1 MMYFPHRLTSMLTQL
16 DYGTQIIGF
25 KVSFKQGNDYYE
37 TPLVSKTFS
46 VVSGPGQSY
55 QSSGSSSSS
64 SGSNGA
70 SQTPSLVT
78 CLTSII
84 LIIVVIVVGCTVL
97 YTVEKTAEGIMSKD
111 VIVTQNVSK
120 TYGKPPLQVFALRE
134 TNLQIEQGDYIA
146 IIGPSGSG
154 KSTLM
159 NLLGCLD
166 KPTTG
171 NIFIDGKDVSTL
183 NENELAR
190 IRREKIGFIFQKYNL
205 IPTLNALENVELSMG
220 FAGVDSQT
228 RTAKAKQ
235 LLELVELSKRLT
247 HKPSEMSGGEQQR
260 VAIARALANNPSI
273 ILADEPTGNVDTK
286 SGENIMNILEE
297 VNRKGETIIVVTHN
311 MAIAQRAKRVL
322 RIQDGVVKE
331 EHV

>member
-1 MMYFPHRLTSMLTQL
+1 M
-16 DYGTQIIGF
+16 
-25 KVSFKQGNDYYE
+25 
-37 TPLVSKTFS
+37 
-46 VVSGPGQSY
+46 
-55 QSSGSSSSS
+55 
-64 SGSNGA
+64 A
-70 SQTPSLVT
+70 
-78 CLTSII
+78 
-84 LIIVVIVVGCTVL
+84 
-97 YTVEKTAEGIMSKD
+97 EKTAEGVMSKD
-111 VIVTQNVSK
+111 VIVTQNISK

-134 TNLQIEQGDYIA
+134 TNLHIKQGDYIA

-166 KPTTG
+166 KPTSG
-171 NIFIDGKDVSTL
+171 KIFIDGSDVSTL

-220 FAGVDSQT
+220 FAGVGSQT
-228 RTAKAKQ
+228 RTTKAKQ

-260 VAIARALANNPSI
+260 VAIARSLANDPSI
-273 ILADEPTGNVDTK
+273 ILADEPTGNVDSK

-311 MAIAQRAKRVL
+311 MTIAQRAKRVL

-331 EHV
+331 GHV

>member
-1 MMYFPHRLTSMLTQL
+1 
-16 DYGTQIIGF
+16 
-25 KVSFKQGNDYYE
+25 
-37 TPLVSKTFS
+37 
-46 VVSGPGQSY
+46 
-55 QSSGSSSSS
+55 
-64 SGSNGA
+64 
-70 SQTPSLVT
+70 
-78 CLTSII
+78 
-84 LIIVVIVVGCTVL
+84 
-97 YTVEKTAEGIMSKD
+97 MSKD
-111 VIVTQNVSK
+111 VIVTENISK
-120 TYGKPPLQVFALRE
+120 TYGKPPLQIFALRE
-134 TNLQIEQGDYIA
+134 TNLHIKQGDYIA

-166 KPTTG
+166 KPTSG

-228 RTAKAKQ
+228 RTTKAKE
-235 LLELVELSKRLT
+235 LLELVDLSKRMT

-286 SGENIMNILEE
+286 SGDNIMRILEDI
-297 VNRKGETIIVVTHN
+297 NKKGETIIIVTHN
-311 MAIAQRAKRVL
+311 MAIAQRAKRLL
-322 RIQDGVVKE
+322 RIQDGEVRE
-331 EHV
+331 EYA

>member
-1 MMYFPHRLTSMLTQL
+1 M
-16 DYGTQIIGF
+16 
-25 KVSFKQGNDYYE
+25 
-37 TPLVSKTFS
+37 
-46 VVSGPGQSY
+46 
-55 QSSGSSSSS
+55 
-64 SGSNGA
+64 
-70 SQTPSLVT
+70 
-78 CLTSII
+78 
-84 LIIVVIVVGCTVL
+84 
-97 YTVEKTAEGIMSKD
+97 EKTKEGVMSKD
-111 VIVTQNVSK
+111 VIVTQNISK

-134 TNLQIEQGDYIA
+134 TNLHIKQGDYIA

-166 KPTTG
+166 KPTSG
-171 NIFIDGKDVSTL
+171 KIFIDGSDVSTL

-205 IPTLNALENVELSMG
+205 IPTLNALENIELSMG

-228 RTAKAKQ
+228 RTTKAKQ
-235 LLELVELSKRLT
+235 LLEMVELSKRLT

-260 VAIARALANNPSI
+260 VAIARSLANNPSI
-273 ILADEPTGNVDTK
+273 ILADEPTGNVDSK

-322 RIQDGVVKE
+322 RIQDGEVRE

>member
-1 MMYFPHRLTSMLTQL
+1 MSKDIITAQNDLTLH
-16 DYGTQIIGF
+16 YQI
-25 KVSFKQGNDYYE
+25 KKKTENDM
-37 TPLVSKTFS
+37 T
-46 VVSGPGQSY
+46 
-55 QSSGSSSSS
+55 
-64 SGSNGA
+64 
-70 SQTPSLVT
+70 
-78 CLTSII
+78 
-84 LIIVVIVVGCTVL
+84 
-97 YTVEKTAEGIMSKD
+97 KD
-111 VIVTQNVSK
+111 VIVTKNISK
-120 TYGKPPLQVFALRE
+120 TYGKSPLQVFALRE
-134 TNLQIEQGDYIA
+134 TNLHIKQGDYIA

-166 KPTTG
+166 KPSSG
-171 NIFIDGKDVSTL
+171 KIFIDGKDVSML

-220 FAGVDSQT
+220 FAGINSQM
-228 RTAKAKQ
+228 RTVKAKK
-235 LLELVELSKRLT
+235 LLEMVELSKRLT

-260 VAIARALANNPSI
+260 VAIARALANSPSI

-286 SGENIMNILEE
+286 SGENILNILEE
-297 VNRKGETIIVVTHN
+297 VNRRGETIIIVTHN
-311 MAIAQRAKRVL
+311 MEIAKRAKRVL

>member
-1 MMYFPHRLTSMLTQL
+1 
-16 DYGTQIIGF
+16 
-25 KVSFKQGNDYYE
+25 
-37 TPLVSKTFS
+37 
-46 VVSGPGQSY
+46 
-55 QSSGSSSSS
+55 
-64 SGSNGA
+64 
-70 SQTPSLVT
+70 
-78 CLTSII
+78 
-84 LIIVVIVVGCTVL
+84 
-97 YTVEKTAEGIMSKD
+97 MSKD
-111 VIVTQNVSK
+111 VIVTENISK
-120 TYGKPPLQVFALRE
+120 TYGNPPLQVFALRD
-134 TNLQIEQGDYIA
+134 TNLRIKQGDYIA

-171 NIFIDGKDVSTL
+171 NIFIDGSDVSTL

-205 IPTLNALENVELSMG
+205 IPTLNAQENVELSMG

-228 RTAKAKQ
+228 RTIKAKQ

-247 HKPSEMSGGEQQR
+247 HKPSELSGGEQQR

-286 SGENIMNILEE
+286 SGENIMQILEN
-297 VNRKGETIIVVTHN
+297 VNKKGETIIIVTHN

-322 RIQDGVVKE
+322 QIHDGVVQE
-331 EHV
+331 GHV

>member
-1 MMYFPHRLTSMLTQL
+1 
-16 DYGTQIIGF
+16 
-25 KVSFKQGNDYYE
+25 
-37 TPLVSKTFS
+37 
-46 VVSGPGQSY
+46 
-55 QSSGSSSSS
+55 
-64 SGSNGA
+64 
-70 SQTPSLVT
+70 
-78 CLTSII
+78 
-84 LIIVVIVVGCTVL
+84 
-97 YTVEKTAEGIMSKD
+97 MSTD
-111 VIVTQNVSK
+111 VIATQNLSK

-134 TNLQIEQGDYIA
+134 TNLRIKQGDYIA

-166 KPTTG
+166 KPTSG
-171 NIFIDGKDVSTL
+171 NIFIDGKDVSIL
-183 NENELAR
+183 PENELAR

-205 IPTLNALENVELSMG
+205 IPTLNAIENVELSMG
-220 FAGVDSQT
+220 FAGVNSQI
-228 RTAKAKQ
+228 RTERAKK
-235 LLELVELSKRLT
+235 LLEMVELSKRLT

-273 ILADEPTGNVDTK
+273 ILADEPTGNVDSK

-311 MAIAQRAKRVL
+311 MVIAKRAKRLL
-322 RIQDGVVKE
+322 RIQDGTVTE